1 MLAGGELVG
10 PLTCPV
16 QLSGMVRGQRCSQTE
31 CEAAE
36 LEGVWMG
43 G

>member
-16 QLSGMVRGQRCSQTE
+16 QVSGMVRVRGAARTE

-36 LEGVWMG
+36 LERVWMG
-43 G
+43 A